1 MKYIT
6 PLFFAVIL
14 MMISCSN
21 SNTNNNATD
30 QSQPDIEA
38 TTSSDKGKKAPKTE
52 EAVLARV
59 NAIYTDVF
67 GEYNEADLQES
78 IPQSSPDEK
87 YCSSDWNTILG
98 KVADFDSVN
107 NPDDIGFFDADYW
120 VMGQD
125 FHELSISDV
134 QLKDKSADGN
144 KATVEFKLHNS
155 GEVTT
160 VDVDMVYEKD
170 NWFIDN
176 FIDVD
181 NDINW
186 KQEMLDYLK
195 ENNVK

>member
-6 PLFFAVIL
+6 PLSFAVIL

-30 QSQPDIEA
+30 QSQQDIEA

-87 YCSSDWNTILG
+87 YCSSDWNKILG

-134 QLKDKSADGN
+134 QLKDKSDDGN
-144 KATVEFKLHNS
+144 KATVEFKLHNC

-181 NDINW
+181 NDIDW